1 MCFFKNMFFLCNL
14 EDHLLIVDSFGDK
27 NRIIKNK
34 RENIKKQSSHLE
46 IKRNQKLKLY
56 FDFRDSDKELI
67 MFKER

>member
-46 IKRNQKLKLY
+46 IKRN
-56 FDFRDSDKELI
+56 
-67 MFKER
+67 

>member
-1 MCFFKNMFFLCNL
+1 MFFLCNL

-46 IKRNQKLKLY
+46 IKRN
-56 FDFRDSDKELI
+56 
-67 MFKER
+67 